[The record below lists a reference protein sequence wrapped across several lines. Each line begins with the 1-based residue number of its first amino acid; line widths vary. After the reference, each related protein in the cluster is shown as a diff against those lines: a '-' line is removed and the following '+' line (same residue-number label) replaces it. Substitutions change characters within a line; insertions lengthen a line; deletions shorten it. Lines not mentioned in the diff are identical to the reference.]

1 MALVVFDSIEPP
13 AVQVKGLLNFFDSA
27 GQPALLPL
35 QAVQCVVRRG
45 LQRVEV
51 FDIMACLSYSPR
63 DVRIHCHRPRQY
75 PDAPGGGRAA
85 SRESP
90 WAILLANS

>member
-1 MALVVFDSIEPP
+1 
-13 AVQVKGLLNFFDSA
+13 
-27 GQPALLPL
+27 
-35 QAVQCVVRRG
+35 
-45 LQRVEV
+45 
-51 FDIMACLSYSPR
+51 MACLSYSPR